1 MLVALLYKAQ
11 NTTTAARSSHIGLCA
26 TVIECIP
33 QGHGKFGKIA
43 FSINDCKHSA
53 PARSE
58 DGNEIS
64 RNQTVE
70 IVHIDKNTYYVKR
83 KEVQYA

>member
-1 MLVALLYKAQ
+1 MIAALLYRAQ
-11 NTTTAARSSHIGLCA
+11 NTTTAERCCHIGLRA

-33 QGHGKFGKIA
+33 QGRGRFGKIS
-43 FSINDCKHSA
+43 FSLHDCKHSA
-53 PARSE
+53 PAVSE

-70 IVHIDKNTYYVKR
+70 IVNIDKNTYYVRR
-83 KEVQYA
+83 KELL

>member
-1 MLVALLYKAQ
+1 MLLAALLYKAQ
-11 NTTTAARSSHIGLCA
+11 NTTTAERSCHIGRDA

-33 QGHGKFGKIA
+33 QGYGKFGKIA
-43 FSINDCKHSA
+43 FSLNDCKHSA

-70 IVHIDKNTYYVKR
+70 IVHIDKNTYYVRR
-83 KEVQYA
+83 KGA